1 MVKGL
6 SGVFLGLVLIGFGTV
21 VAASEGLQTE
31 ITEKDLQI
39 IDQLVRIAEKNS
51 YQVREAKSTMGV
63 NAFVDVVS
71 IELSPSQSS
80 TKYRTPDFYS
90 EDEQS
95 FSVSVTIDPIK
106 IFSTINQIPVIE
118 ARLRETKQQVRL
130 VVMKQYFAY
139 LQARQAS
146 KIAAYQMQ
154 KFPEGERIASNVSL
168 GTSRQLDNGD
178 YVLAAT
184 QMLSKNAEERIAL
197 EELAAAV
204 GLSSQ
209 EMMNVL
215 NGGKY

>member
-6 SGVFLGLVLIGFGTV
+6 SGMFLGLVLIGFGTSV
-21 VAASEGLQTE
+21 VASEGLQTE

-63 NAFVDVVS
+63 NAFLDVVS

-90 EDEQS
+90 EDERS
-95 FSVSVTIDPIK
+95 FSVSLTIDPIK
-106 IFSTINQIPVIE
+106 IFSTINQIPVME
-118 ARLRETKQQVRL
+118 GRLREIKQQTRL
-130 VVMKQYFAY
+130 AVIKRYLAY

-146 KIAAYQMQ
+146 KIAAYRMQ

-168 GTSRQLDNGD
+168 GSSQQLHNAD
-178 YVLAAT
+178 YVVAAT
-184 QMLSKNAEERIAL
+184 HMLNKNAEEKIAL

-209 EMMNVL
+209 EMINVL
-215 NGGKY
+215 HGGD

>member
-6 SGVFLGLVLIGFGTV
+6 SWVFLGLVLIGFGTGV
-21 VAASEGLQTE
+21 VASEGLQTE

-39 IDQLVRIAEKNS
+39 IDQLVRIAERNS

-63 NAFVDVVS
+63 SAFVDIVS
-71 IELSPSQSS
+71 IELSPSQSR
-80 TKYRTPDFYS
+80 TKYRTPDYPS
-90 EDEQS
+90 EDEES

-106 IFSTINQIPVIE
+106 IFSTINQIPVME
-118 ARLRETKQQVRL
+118 ARLRETKQKTRL

-146 KIAAYQMQ
+146 KIAAYRMQ
-154 KFPEGERIASNVSL
+154 KFQEGEAIASNVSL
-168 GTSRQLDNGD
+168 GNYRQLDNAD
-178 YVLAAT
+178 YIAFAT
-184 QMLSKNAEERIAL
+184 DMLSKNAQERIAL

-209 EMMNVL
+209 EMNIL
-215 NGGKY
+215 NKGD